1 VARKDNQIR
10 QRLTEAA
17 ATLRKTGSTDLAEA
31 VDLILAPQG
40 WGILRRS
47 DPQAGDAADSL
58 PPNLPIRI
66 AATDR
71 DRIRAAQ
78 EKAGAS
84 IVADATEGLNAFI
97 EGRFS
102 PEQPA
107 RSVRGSGEEKVV
119 INVRVDLEMR
129 RRAEQAAED
138 RADELGWKPRPMHI
152 IREWLIHQYP
162 APKASRK

>member
-1 VARKDNQIR
+1 MARKDNQIR

-17 ATLRKTGSTDLAEA
+17 ATLRKAGSTDLAEA

-47 DPQAGDAADSL
+47 DPQAGDAAENL

-66 AATDR
+66 STIDR

-78 EKAGAS
+78 QRAGNTLT
-84 IVADATEGLNAFI
+84 ADATEGLNAFI
-97 EGRFS
+97 AGTFS

-107 RSVRGSGEEKVV
+107 RSARGSGEEKAV
-119 INVRVDLEMR
+119 INVRVDPEMR
-129 RRAEQAAED
+129 RRAEQAAEE